1 MRPVISRLRSF
12 GAHWLPPLIWSA
24 AILLAS
30 DAQFSA
36 SNTGHWLRELTTRLL
51 GHELSP
57 SLSQTL
63 NHLLRKAGHLTAYG
77 ILSLLWFRAL
87 RGERERPWMLRWAAG
102 AVLLAVLIA
111 SADEW
116 QQSFVPSRTG
126 VMSDVVLDAGGA
138 FLAQALLRIAQVLIT
153 LRA

>member
-1 MRPVISRLRSF
+1 MPPVTPRLRAF
-12 GAHWLPPLIWSA
+12 GAHWLPPLLWSA

-30 DAQFSA
+30 GAQFSA
-36 SNTGHWLRELTTRLL
+36 SNSGHWLRELTTRLL
-51 GHELSP
+51 GHQLSP
-57 SLSQTL
+57 ALSQSL
-63 NHLLRKAGHLTAYG
+63 NHLLRKLGHLTAYG

-87 RGERERPWMLRWAAG
+87 RGGRPVPWMLRWAAG
-102 AVLLAVLIA
+102 AIVLAVLIA

-126 VMSDVVLDAGGA
+126 AIADVVLDAGGA
-138 FLAQALLRIAQVLIT
+138 FLAQTLLRIAQVLLT